1 MEKEQNLIDLLLC
14 IEPARPQEK
23 SVKIKRLSELCGA
36 DMLFKLRAMS
46 YDRVVELK
54 ETARGDMSVDIIL
67 AGVISPD
74 LKDGRLL
81 QKYKAATPAELVK
94 TMLLPGEIEN
104 IAREIEKL
112 SGYRTATLEEIK
124 KK

>member
-1 MEKEQNLIDLLLC
+1 MEKEQNMIDLLLSV
-14 IEPARPQEK
+14 EPVKPQEK

-36 DMLFKLRAMS
+36 EVLFKLRAMS
-46 YDRVVELK
+46 YDRVAEIK
-54 ETARGDMSVDIIL
+54 EMARGDMSVDIIL
-67 AGVISPD
+67 AGVLSPD

-94 TMLLPGEIEN
+94 AMLLPGEIES

-112 SGYRTATLEEIK
+112 SGYREATLEEIK